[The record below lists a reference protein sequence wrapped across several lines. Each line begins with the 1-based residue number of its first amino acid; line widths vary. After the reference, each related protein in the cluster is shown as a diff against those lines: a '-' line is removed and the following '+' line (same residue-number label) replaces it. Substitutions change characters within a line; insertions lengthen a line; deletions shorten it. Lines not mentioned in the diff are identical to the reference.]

1 MKVKAIKNFFLF
13 SGERIVLDSEYEIK
27 DEIALDL
34 IRGKFVV
41 EASSELE
48 KKATEKVEK
57 KVSKTSK
64 KKKVEE

>member
-34 IRGKFVV
+34 IKGKFVI

>member
-34 IRGKFVV
+34 IKGKFVV